1 MNDNLEHICPQ
12 YRTVT
17 KSIPDGAP
25 IYLTDTMWFERHCG
39 SNGHCKSNA
48 GQWWMG
54 EEDIVCPV
62 RFCPFCGLELKSLED
77 RDSDV

>member
-1 MNDNLEHICPQ
+1 MNDNLEHICPD

-17 KSIPDGAP
+17 KPIPDGAP
-25 IYLTDTMWFERHCG
+25 CYLTDTMWFEQ
-39 SNGHCKSNA
+39 
-48 GQWWMG
+48 GQWWIG

-77 RDSDV
+77 RDNDV

>member
-1 MNDNLEHICPQ
+1 MSENLEHICPN

-17 KSIPDGAP
+17 RAIPGGAP
-25 IYLTDTMWFERHCG
+25 IYLTDTMWFEQ
-39 SNGHCKSNA
+39 

-62 RFCPFCGLELKSLED
+62 RFCPFCGLELKSLEQE
-77 RDSDV
+77 SDDHGR